1 MQRLRSLLKSLAIMG
16 AIGTILSACNLVIVE
31 DRVGPGWS
39 YYDGDLH
46 YATHEGAILTHVTG
60 NPFGMA
66 QPAFAETVRKMMY
79 GQTEGVPVEF
89 VATAND
95 KTLAPFKVVM
105 AFNAPLSV
113 DGHDLC
119 ETGDRTVSIPSGETL
134 RASIAFCEGD
144 RLKSDSYARVSG
156 VKGID
161 DPKFRELVEQITRAM
176 VPPDGSDDSG
186 DDGNVP

>member
-1 MQRLRSLLKSLAIMG
+1 MKKLTSLSI
-16 AIGTILSACNLVIVE
+16 IGTAGLLLSACNAVMVE

-39 YYDGDLH
+39 YYDGDLS
-46 YATHEGAILTHVTG
+46 YATNKGAIVTHVTG
-60 NPFGMA
+60 NPFGGL
-66 QPAFAETVRKMMY
+66 QPSFAATVRKMMY
-79 GQTEGVPVEF
+79 GQTDGAPVEF

-95 KTLAPFKVVM
+95 KTLAPFKVVL
-105 AFNAPLSV
+105 AFNAPLNV

-119 ETGDRTVSIPSGETL
+119 ETGNKTASLPSGATL

-144 RLKSDSYARVSG
+144 GLKSDSYARVSG
-156 VKGID
+156 VSSID
-161 DPKFRELVEQITRAM
+161 DPKFQELVQQITRSM